1 MRYPVDKNIK
11 VTQGHHQGK
20 CLDFG
25 WTSLMPGAGATQ
37 PIYAVDNA
45 TVYSVE
51 NQPNGG
57 LVIYLKHDDGKC
69 SCYAHL
75 SKALVKKSQKVKLG
89 EQIGNMGKSGNS
101 TGPHL
106 HFGLFTSVSVRYK
119 NSTLDPF
126 KYLEVYDGQTVA
138 TKTQEKYGSQIK
150 YHPKEVFKYVYN
162 VDWEGLV
169 VRKEPNGASTGKL
182 LQAGTKV
189 QVFETNGLWSRIGD
203 KQWVYS
209 AYLSNKEPKTKVV
222 YNVKNPPLNVRV
234 KPDANSKIIGGL
246 KNGDRVQVYKTKKG
260 WCKVAPKEEA
270 WVAGNYLK

>member
-51 NQPNGG
+51 NQPSGG

-75 SKALVKKSQKVKLG
+75 SKALVKKNQKVKLG

-126 KYLEVYDGQTVA
+126 KYLEVYDGQTVSSA
-138 TKTQEKYGSQIK
+138 TQNKYGSQIK
-150 YHPKEVFKYVYN
+150 YHPKEVYKYVYN

-189 QVFETNGLWSRIGD
+189 QVFETQGLWSRIGD

-222 YNVKNPPLNVRV
+222 YNVKTPPLNVRV

>member
-1 MRYPVDKNIK
+1 MRYPVDKNINI
-11 VTQGHHQGK
+11 TQGHHQGK

-25 WTSLMPGAGATQ
+25 WSSLVIGAGSTQ

-75 SKALVKKSQKVKLG
+75 SKAIVKKGQKVAMG
-89 EQIGNMGKSGNS
+89 QQIGNMGSSGTV

-106 HFGLFTSVSVRYK
+106 HFGLFSSVSVRYK

-126 KYLEVYDGQTVA
+126 KYLEVYKGQTVS
-138 TKTQEKYGSQIK
+138 TKTKNKYGDKIQ
-150 YHPKEVFKYVYN
+150 YHKDDVFKYVYN

-169 VRKEPNGASTGKL
+169 VRSESGGKATGKL

-189 QVFETNGLWSRIGD
+189 QVFENNGYWSRIGD
-203 KQWVYS
+203 KEWVWS
-209 AYLSNKEPKTKVV
+209 AYLSSKEPKTKVV
-222 YNVKNPPLNVRV
+222 YNVKNPPLNVRT
-234 KPDANSKIIGGL
+234 KPSSDGKIIGSL
-246 KNGDRVQVYKTKKG
+246 KNGDRVQVYKTKNG
-260 WCKVAPKEEA
+260 WCKVSPKEDA